1 MGIKN
6 RLCFVLEEGK
16 RSERVYPSWL
26 HVLADLGGYGVYFSV
41 ISCSALLCVG
51 YFDFWTFVLWRKG
64 WHSWLIFVHKTPT
77 TTNNNRGVGEP
88 GRFFTTLF
96 FTFYSPHLLRYT
108 LSLAFLEIHLVP
120 LKETKD
126 YGKRCSSS
134 SLLLVHTTFFQPS
147 NFFCRLAFFTYCL
160 FWTYGVD

>member
-1 MGIKN
+1 MSILRG
-6 RLCFVLEEGK
+6 
-16 RSERVYPSWL
+16 
-26 HVLADLGGYGVYFSV
+26 HMFSPTWEDTV
-41 ISCSALLCVG
+41 FIFLSFFALLCSALATLILDFCFMEKG
-51 YFDFWTFVLWRKG
+51 MAFLAYFRSQNTNHHQQPRRRGSRPLLHHPLF
-64 WHSWLIFVHKTPT
+64 LI
-77 TTNNNRGVGEP
+77 
-88 GRFFTTLF
+88 
-96 FTFYSPHLLRYT
+96 FYSPHLLRYT

-147 NFFCRLAFFTYCL
+147 NLFCRLVFFTYCL